1 MKNFISKSVL
11 QLMYPLAVAE
21 HLSEKTKAEE
31 KNRKAPCH
39 FQAQIFSYL
48 DILEQVR

>member
-31 KNRKAPCH
+31 KNRKAPCQ
-39 FQAQIFSYL
+39 FPSTNLFIPRYIGAS
-48 DILEQVR
+48 